1 LDGGFVI
8 IGKALVLGSILRA
21 RFPALNSNQLH
32 PRPNELPVELSPT
45 PRADALIRTFI
56 EG

>member
-1 LDGGFVI
+1 
-8 IGKALVLGSILRA
+8 LGSILRA
-21 RFPALNSNQLH
+21 RFAALNSNQLH